1 MGKLQYSQ
9 ELVADVKRLYPDQ
22 PAIHKMAEEG
32 NGFLGRYLDD
42 ARGVIA
48 IDTVLLATSLR
59 EIQDMARLQTVLLA
73 TSLREI
79 QDKARL
85 QKEKNSLYAR
95 WGNEYN
101 QWRKDNV

>member
-22 PAIHKMAEEG
+22 PAVHKMAEEG

-48 IDTVLLATSLR
+48 ID
-59 EIQDMARLQTVLLA
+59 TVLLA